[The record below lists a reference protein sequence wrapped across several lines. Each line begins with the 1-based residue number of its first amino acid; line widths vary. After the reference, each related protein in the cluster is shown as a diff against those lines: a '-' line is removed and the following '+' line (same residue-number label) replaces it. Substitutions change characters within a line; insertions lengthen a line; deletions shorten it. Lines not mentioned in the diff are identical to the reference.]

1 MITKPYALIDTDSGE
16 TIRYLDKRTAPPA
29 GCKVI
34 RTGYKPL
41 TPYQKARRVADAL
54 QDQSFPF

>member
-1 MITKPYALIDTDSGE
+1 MTTKPYALIDTDSGE

-29 GCKVI
+29 GCKVV

-41 TPYQKARRVADAL
+41 TPYQKVRRVSDGL
-54 QDQSFPF
+54 QDKSFPF